1 MLFPMETRAGGSEL
15 RRRQETINEREY
27 EIRRKHPLIGGAIL
41 AVTPTPKK
49 ARRLARRAAD
59 AKLVG
64 AALTPLTD
72 LGMIILHDRA
82 VPGTDGSIE
91 QVVIGNHGVTI
102 IRSTRR
108 AGRLQVNKKHVMIGG
123 NKATID
129 IEGLLSR
136 VNTARHLLGGEAE
149 VQGALC
155 MMTRRTL
162 RMKAFKS
169 TVIGSVEAVVAHL
182 IEMHQNTDA
191 NVDIVRIATDMDG
204 VFVPADMLS
213 YAVEAA

>member
-1 MLFPMETRAGGSEL
+1 MLLDMETRAGGSEL
-15 RRRQETINEREY
+15 RRRQQAINEREY
-27 EIRRKHPLIGGAIL
+27 DVRRKHPFIGGAIL
-41 AVTPTPKK
+41 AITRKPKK

-64 AALTPLTD
+64 AALDPLTD

-91 QVVIGNHGVTI
+91 QVVIGNNGVTI

-108 AGRLQVNKKHVMIGG
+108 AGRLNVTKKHVLIGG

-129 IEGLLSR
+129 IEGLMGR

-155 MMTRRTL
+155 MMTRRSL
-162 RMKAFKS
+162 RLKSFKS
-169 TVIGSVEAVVAHL
+169 TVIGSVPAVIEHL
-182 IEMHQNTDA
+182 TQLHNEHTDSK
-191 NVDIVRIATDMDG
+191 VDIVKIATEMDG

-213 YAVEAA
+213 

>member
-1 MLFPMETRAGGSEL
+1 MVSRMETRAGGSEL
-15 RRRQETINEREY
+15 RRRQEAINEREY
-27 EIRRKHPLIGGAIL
+27 EVRRKHPLLGAVIL
-41 AVTPTPKK
+41 AITPTPKK

-108 AGRLQVNKKHVMIGG
+108 AGRLQVNKKHVVIGG

-129 IEGLLSR
+129 IEGLMSR

-162 RMKAFKS
+162 RMKSFKS
-169 TVIGSVEAVVAHL
+169 TVIGSVPAVVAHL
-182 IEMHQNTDA
+182 TELHRTSEA

-213 YAVEAA
+213 YSLES